1 MKIKHVLL
9 VVAMTALASLTVAAQ
24 TGRIEGDVVK
34 ADTKEP
40 IVGAEVQIERTDIKG
55 SYPVKTD
62 KKGHFLHAG
71 VPYVGTYTIMVS
83 APGCQPDL
91 VQNVKGSQS
100 EPIKFELH
108 PGDG

>member
-1 MKIKHVLL
+1 M
-9 VVAMTALASLTVAAQ
+9 MALASLTAAAQ
-24 TGRIEGDVVK
+24 TGRFEGDVVK

-71 VPYVGTYTIMVS
+71 VPHVGTYTIIVS
-83 APGCQPDL
+83 ATGCQPDF
-91 VQNVKGSQS
+91 VQGVKGSQT
-100 EPIKFELH
+100 EPINLSFA
-108 PGDG
+108 PATGRS